1 MSETTTPAAKP
12 GFFRQLVTG
21 TDGTADEAAVA
32 FLLGVVAIVAL
43 KTYATICP
51 SHPFDA
57 AEFSAGYAGM
67 LSFYNASKGVMKR
80 LGSDRQ

>member
-1 MSETTTPAAKP
+1 MSDTGAPAKQP

-21 TDGTADEAAVA
+21 SDGAADEAAVA

-43 KTYATICP
+43 KTYATIYP

-57 AEFSAGYAGM
+57 DEFSAGYAGM

-80 LGSDRQ
+80 LGNDRQ

>member
-1 MSETTTPAAKP
+1 MEPETQATPP
-12 GFFRQLVTG
+12 GFLRQLVTG
-21 TDGTADEAAVA
+21 SDGTADEAAVA
-32 FLLGVVAIVAL
+32 FLLGVVTIIAL